1 MAEKLRVFTFPCN
14 ENDIKAMESW
24 LEDMAAEGYL
34 IDQLLP
40 AGIIHF
46 SEQEPIQVRYCL
58 LFTPDYKKKRE
69 ITAHEQKV
77 IDEQMRAGWEYAAK
91 YGKYLIFMTDDDEVA
106 EPVQDFDEI
115 LRVAKQE
122 QKMWYI
128 NDLLLLVVLMIAVLP
143 KIRWF
148 SLVDFVVP
156 FGILMSIVLRAIN
169 ANELKKLQL
178 KIVSGTYVTQK
189 TDWKTNAGKY
199 RVMNMFGIGSVI
211 LMWAGVI
218 ALFYVRIIL

>member
-1 MAEKLRVFTFPCN
+1 
-14 ENDIKAMESW
+14 
-24 LEDMAAEGYL
+24 MAAEGYR
-34 IDQLLP
+34 IDKLLP
-40 AGIIHF
+40 AGSIHF
-46 SEQEPIQVRYCL
+46 CKQKPVKIRCRL
-58 LFTPDYKKKRE
+58 LLSPDYKQRRK
-69 ITAHEQKV
+69 ITENEQNFIETKAN
-77 IDEQMRAGWEYAAK
+77 EGWECIAK
-91 YGKYLIFMTDDDEVA
+91 YGKYLIFITDDDEVA

-189 TDWKTNAGKY
+189 ADWKTNAGKY

-211 LMWAGVI
+211 LMWAGFI